1 MYTRGKRERGAL
13 GVRKKIFLLAA
24 LIVACLVAL
33 YSWSSG
39 QTESSDRLIEMSSEG
54 LQDFIDN
61 EDTGLVYIGRPT
73 CPLCREFLPMYE
85 EVLEQND
92 LVSYY
97 YHTDHAREDNEEEMI
112 RILDSISVDSV
123 PTVIYFENGVEKGRL
138 TGEISEEDV
147 RTWLVTM
154 LKN

>member
-1 MYTRGKRERGAL
+1 MR
-13 GVRKKIFLLAA
+13 VRKKILLLAA
-24 LIVACLVAL
+24 VLVVCLVTF
-33 YSWSSG
+33 YSWRSS
-39 QTESSDRLIEMSSEG
+39 QAESSDQLMEMSSEA
-54 LQDFIDN
+54 LQDFIDS
-61 EDTGLVYIGRPT
+61 EGTGLVYIGRET